1 MSKESRIK
9 KSLLNARI
17 NLICYLVS
25 LVIAF
30 FSRKIFIDQ
39 LGVEFIGLT
48 GTLSSLLS
56 FLNLAELGVGSAIG
70 YVLYKPIYEDDK
82 IKINEIISIFGY
94 LYRCIGLYILGAGV
108 ILSFFLPW
116 IFPNTSFTWLIIYIG
131 YYAYLASSLFGYFI
145 NYRQTLLSA
154 DQRNYEVTSYYQVVT
169 STKIILQMLLALY
182 IRSFALYLINELI
195 FGFIYTLILNWRID
209 KVYPWLASD
218 LKLGRKLFKKY
229 PEIGKYV
236 KQLFIHKVTTFV
248 QYQLTPFLIYSYV
261 SLPIVA
267 LYGNYTLITQKL
279 QGLISG
285 ILDSTSAGVGNLIS
299 EGNIEKIVK
308 IYQELFAVR
317 MLIAG
322 ISATCIAVLSSPF
335 ISIWL
340 GEEYPLQSL
349 IVNVIALQLFMYM
362 LRGTTDAFIYGYGLF
377 YDVWAPV
384 AESALF
390 IATSMVFGSLW
401 GLPGVLC
408 GPLLSMLIIIY
419 IWKPY
424 FLFSK
429 GFKLP
434 FYKYWQVFFIH
445 ITPIVVSYILSIRI
459 YDLLLKKDFPM
470 ASWMNWLFSAFL
482 FFTIMSFC
490 SIVSMYIVSKGMRD
504 FIHRFTK
511 RK

>member
-195 FGFIYTLILNWRID
+195 FGFIYTLIL
-209 KVYPWLASD
+209 KLAY
-218 LKLGRKLFKKY
+218 R
-229 PEIGKYV
+229 
-236 KQLFIHKVTTFV
+236 
-248 QYQLTPFLIYSYV
+248 
-261 SLPIVA
+261 
-267 LYGNYTLITQKL
+267 
-279 QGLISG
+279 
-285 ILDSTSAGVGNLIS
+285 
-299 EGNIEKIVK
+299 
-308 IYQELFAVR
+308 
-317 MLIAG
+317 
-322 ISATCIAVLSSPF
+322 
-335 ISIWL
+335 
-340 GEEYPLQSL
+340 
-349 IVNVIALQLFMYM
+349 
-362 LRGTTDAFIYGYGLF
+362 
-377 YDVWAPV
+377 
-384 AESALF
+384 
-390 IATSMVFGSLW
+390 
-401 GLPGVLC
+401 
-408 GPLLSMLIIIY
+408 
-419 IWKPY
+419 
-424 FLFSK
+424 
-429 GFKLP
+429 
-434 FYKYWQVFFIH
+434 
-445 ITPIVVSYILSIRI
+445 
-459 YDLLLKKDFPM
+459 
-470 ASWMNWLFSAFL
+470 
-482 FFTIMSFC
+482 
-490 SIVSMYIVSKGMRD
+490 
-504 FIHRFTK
+504 
-511 RK
+511 

>member
-229 PEIGKYV
+229 PEIGKYI

-285 ILDSTSAGVGNLIS
+285 ILDSTSAGVGL
-299 EGNIEKIVK
+299 
-308 IYQELFAVR
+308 
-317 MLIAG
+317 
-322 ISATCIAVLSSPF
+322 
-335 ISIWL
+335 
-340 GEEYPLQSL
+340 SL
-349 IVNVIALQLFMYM
+349 I
-362 LRGTTDAFIYGYGLF
+362 
-377 YDVWAPV
+377 
-384 AESALF
+384 
-390 IATSMVFGSLW
+390 
-401 GLPGVLC
+401 
-408 GPLLSMLIIIY
+408 
-419 IWKPY
+419 
-424 FLFSK
+424 
-429 GFKLP
+429 
-434 FYKYWQVFFIH
+434 H
-445 ITPIVVSYILSIRI
+445 I
-459 YDLLLKKDFPM
+459 
-470 ASWMNWLFSAFL
+470 
-482 FFTIMSFC
+482 
-490 SIVSMYIVSKGMRD
+490 
-504 FIHRFTK
+504 
-511 RK
+511 